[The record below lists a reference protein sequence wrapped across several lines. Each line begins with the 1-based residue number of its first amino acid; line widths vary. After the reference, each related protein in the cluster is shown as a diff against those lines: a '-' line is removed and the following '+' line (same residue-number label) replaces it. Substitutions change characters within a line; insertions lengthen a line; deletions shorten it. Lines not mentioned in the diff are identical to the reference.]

1 MVSMP
6 DWPKVPLWKK
16 EGQASLEHCL
26 RLLEELGN
34 PHDKL
39 PPTIHI
45 AGTNGKGSTV
55 AILYSI
61 LKQAGLKVHTYTSPH
76 LLEFNERIKLNGQN
90 ISDYQLK
97 FYLDKVR
104 SVAEKLAIEVSF
116 FEGTTIA
123 AFLAFA
129 DEKADI
135 LILETGLGGR
145 LDCTNVIK
153 SPIATIITPIS
164 YDHTEVLG
172 SNIKQIAI
180 EKAGIIKAGVPCI
193 IGPQMH
199 PAYEILLGV
208 CERMNSP
215 SFCYEYDF
223 IVEKSNAGFIYKSKN
238 LSLDLPNPALRGDHQ
253 ILNASTAI
261 ATVLLLNNYFKINQ
275 NQLTSGLTATQ
286 WPGRIEKVESDIVF
300 NLTGNSNIEIYLD
313 GAHNDSGAQVLA
325 QWAKNLDGNI
335 YLILGMTRKRNPTSF
350 CLYFSDIVK
359 QGIAV
364 NVMSE
369 PSNISA
375 SNLAQLAGKSGIEF
389 TAEDNLSKAIK
400 TISKTNKPKT
410 KIIVTGS
417 LFLVAD
423 FYQLSY

>member
-1 MVSMP
+1 MVRMP

-16 EGQASLEHCL
+16 ERQASLEHCI
-26 RLLEELGN
+26 RLLGELGN

-55 AILYSI
+55 AILNSI
-61 LKQAGLKVHTYTSPH
+61 LTQSKLKVHTYTSPH
-76 LLEFNERIKLNGQN
+76 LLEFNERIKLNGQD

-97 FYLDKVR
+97 FYLDKVKL
-104 SVAEKLAIEVSF
+104 VAEKLQIELSF

-123 AFLAFA
+123 AFLAFV
-129 DEKADI
+129 DEQADI

-180 EKAGIIKAGVPCI
+180 EKAGIIKTGVPCI

-199 PAYEILLGV
+199 HAYEILLGV

-223 IVEKSNAGFIYKSKN
+223 IAEKTNTGFTYKSQN

-253 ILNASTAI
+253 ILNAASAI
-261 ATVLLLNNYFKINQ
+261 ATVLLLNNYFKISQ
-275 NQLTSGLTATQ
+275 NNLTIGLQNTK
-286 WPGRIEKVESDIVF
+286 WPGRIEKVESDTVL
-300 NLTGNSNIEIYLD
+300 NLTGTSDIEIYLD
-313 GAHNDSGAQVLA
+313 GAHNDSGAQALA
-325 QWAKNLDGNI
+325 EWAKNLDGNV

-350 CLYFSDIVK
+350 CSYFSDIVK
-359 QGIAV
+359 HGIAV

-375 SNLAQLAGKSGIEF
+375 SSLATLASESGIDF
-389 TAEDNLSKAIK
+389 SFEDNLLTAIK
-400 TISKTNKPKT
+400 TISNARKPET
-410 KIIVTGS
+410 KIIITGS
-417 LFLVAD
+417 LFLAAD
-423 FYQLSY
+423 FYQLL

>member
-1 MVSMP
+1 MVRMP

-16 EGQASLEHCL
+16 EGQANLEHCI
-26 RLLEELGN
+26 RLLEELGK

-55 AILYSI
+55 AILNGI
-61 LKQAGLKVHTYTSPH
+61 LKQAGLKIHTYTSPH
-76 LLEFNERIKLNGQN
+76 LLEFNERIKLNGQD

-97 FYLDKVR
+97 FYLDRVR
-104 SVAEKLAIEVSF
+104 SIAEKLQIELSF

-129 DEKADI
+129 DEKADV

-199 PAYEILLGV
+199 PVYEILLGV

-223 IVEKSNAGFIYKSKN
+223 IVEKANTGFIYKSKN
-238 LSLDLPNPALRGDHQ
+238 LSLDLPSPALLGDHQ

-275 NQLTSGLTATQ
+275 GNLITGLQ
-286 WPGRIEKVESDIVF
+286 DSKWPGRIEKVESDIVF
-300 NLTGNSNIEIYLD
+300 NLTGNSSVEIYLD

-325 QWAKNLDGNI
+325 EWAKNLDGDI

-350 CLYFSDIVK
+350 CSYFSDIVK

-375 SNLAQLAGKSGIEF
+375 SNLALSASKSGLEF
-389 TAEDNLSKAIK
+389 TAADNLSNAIR

-410 KIIVTGS
+410 KIIITGS

-423 FYQLSY
+423 FYQLS

>member
-1 MVSMP
+1 MVRMP

-16 EGQASLEHCL
+16 EGQASLEHCTK
-26 RLLEELGN
+26 LLEELGN

-45 AGTNGKGSTV
+45 AGTNGKGSTA
-55 AILYSI
+55 AILNSI
-61 LKQAGLKVHTYTSPH
+61 LMQTRLKVHTYTSPH
-76 LLEFNERIKLNGQN
+76 LLEFNERIKLNNQD

-97 FYLDKVR
+97 FYLDKVK
-104 SVAEKLAIEVSF
+104 SVAEKLQIELSF

-129 DEKADI
+129 DEQADV

-164 YDHTEVLG
+164 YDHIEVLG

-199 PAYEILLGV
+199 QAYEILLGV

-223 IVEKSNAGFIYKSKN
+223 IVEKTDTGFIYKSQN
-238 LSLDLPNPALRGDHQ
+238 LSLDLPSPALLGDHQ
-253 ILNASTAI
+253 ILNASSAI
-261 ATVLLLNNYFKINQ
+261 ATILLLNNYFKISQSNLTIGLQ
-275 NQLTSGLTATQ
+275 NTK
-286 WPGRIEKVESDIVF
+286 WPGRIEKVESDMIF
-300 NLTGNSNIEIYLD
+300 NLTGNSDIEIYLD
-313 GAHNDSGAQVLA
+313 GAHNDSGAQALA
-325 QWAKNLDGNI
+325 EWAKSLDGNV

-350 CLYFSDIVK
+350 CSYFSDIVK

-369 PSNISA
+369 PSSISA
-375 SNLAQLAGKSGIEF
+375 SSLAQLAGESGIDF
-389 TAEDNLSKAIK
+389 SFEDNLANAIK
-400 TISKTNKPKT
+400 TISNITKPET
-410 KIIVTGS
+410 KIIITGS

-423 FYQLSY
+423 FYQLL

>member
-1 MVSMP
+1 MVRMP

-16 EGQASLEHCL
+16 EGQASLEHCV
-26 RLLEELGN
+26 RLLEALGS
-34 PHDKL
+34 PHDRL

-55 AILYSI
+55 AILSSI
-61 LKQAGLKVHTYTSPH
+61 LKQAELKIHTYTSPH
-76 LLEFNERIKLNGQN
+76 LLEFNERIKLNGQD

-97 FYLDKVR
+97 FYLDKAR
-104 SVAEKLAIEVSF
+104 SVAEKLQIELSF

-164 YDHTEVLG
+164 YDHIEVLG

-199 PAYEILLGV
+199 QAYEILLGV

-223 IVEKSNAGFIYKSKN
+223 IVEKSNTGFIYKSQN
-238 LSLDLPNPALRGDHQ
+238 LSLDLPTPALLGDHQ
-253 ILNASTAI
+253 ILNASSAI
-261 ATVLLLNNYFKINQ
+261 ATVLLLNNYFQINQ
-275 NQLTSGLTATQ
+275 SQFTSGLVETK
-286 WPGRIEKVESDIVF
+286 WPGRIEKVESDIAF
-300 NLTGNSNIEIYLD
+300 NLTGNSDIEIYLD

-325 QWAKNLDGNI
+325 EWAKNLDGSI

-350 CLYFSDIVK
+350 CSYFNDIVK

-375 SNLAQLAGKSGIEF
+375 SSLAQLASKSGIDF
-389 TAEDNLSKAIK
+389 SFEDNLLNAIRA
-400 TISKTNKPKT
+400 ISNTNEPKIN
-410 KIIVTGS
+410 IIITGS

-423 FYQLSY
+423 FHQLS